1 MDNKPGRS
9 GFGSVA
15 GVGRNER
22 GELRPRCRALCGV
35 PFGLCGAPCGP
46 GRDAVGAGAGLR
58 QSPGWRALAANLVP
72 ATTATDSCSVLSSRS
87 LGSASSTEGHNS
99 AAPRLGL
106 TWRVEGRG
114 VRGVGGRGV
123 EGRGVEGTGVDGW
136 GVDGWGGEEGEGQRG
151 VAVAV
156 GVAEADRYIQ
166 AREVRVPARLDLVKV
181 PGRRI

>member
-1 MDNKPGRS
+1 M
-9 GFGSVA
+9 
-15 GVGRNER
+15 
-22 GELRPRCRALCGV
+22 
-35 PFGLCGAPCGP
+35 
-46 GRDAVGAGAGLR
+46 
-58 QSPGWRALAANLVP
+58 
-72 ATTATDSCSVLSSRS
+72 
-87 LGSASSTEGHNS
+87 
-99 AAPRLGL
+99 
-106 TWRVEGRG
+106 
-114 VRGVGGRGV
+114 